1 MLNEKI
7 PNSPLRC
14 SNKEFF
20 LQIQSRSGG
29 SEGNPA
35 EHHFAKFFKK
45 ITACMVGSGS
55 LLSCPNDLRF
65 LGK

>member
-7 PNSPLRC
+7 PNSQLCC

-29 SEGNPA
+29 SEGDPA

-55 LLSCPNDLRF
+55 LLSCPNDLKF